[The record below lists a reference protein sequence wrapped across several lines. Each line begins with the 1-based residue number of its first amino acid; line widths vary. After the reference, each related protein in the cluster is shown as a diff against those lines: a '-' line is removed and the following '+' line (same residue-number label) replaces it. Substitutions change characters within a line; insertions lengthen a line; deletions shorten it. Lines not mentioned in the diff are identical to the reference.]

1 MKGLK
6 LIPAIAILL
15 LLTTSCVS
23 TNKPLT
29 VKNSQL
35 TTGNIQM
42 NLKVGQT
49 TKNDVLEAFGSPN
62 ITTRDGSGQ
71 EVWSY
76 QRAAQVAQASSQSG
90 GFTII
95 LAGASSSNSSLETSS
110 SMVTLII
117 KFDEKDI
124 VSDFKSRTS
133 NF

>member
-1 MKGLK
+1 MKSMRLFYC
-6 LIPAIAILL
+6 ILL
-15 LLTTSCVS
+15 SLNLASCVAPQA
-23 TNKPLT
+23 PLT
-29 VKNSQL
+29 VKNSNL

-42 NLKVGQT
+42 NLKVGTT
-49 TKNDVLEAFGSPN
+49 TKIEVLEAFGSPN

-76 QRAAQVAQASSQSG
+76 QRAAQVAQSSSQSG
-90 GFTII
+90 YWTVI
-95 LAGASSSNSSLETSS
+95 LAGNSSASASLESSS

-124 VSDFKSRTS
+124 VSDFRSRTS